1 MPDREAIWGKVKDL
15 LVIIVI
21 PTAIWI
27 TSSILELREGRA
39 AAEQKAEYLETQA
52 RAAENKISQLHD
64 KAIRLES
71 VQKDVVSI
79 TSTIGTLANKDN
91 SLEVKVSTLEAKIE
105 AMGDDIKDIKSM
117 VKTLVK
123 TQ

>member
-1 MPDREAIWGKVKDL
+1 MPDREAIWSKVKDL

-21 PTAIWI
+21 PAAIWI
-27 TSSILELREGRA
+27 TSSILELRESRA
-39 AAEQKAEYLETQA
+39 AAEQKAKYLETQA
-52 RAAENKISQLHD
+52 IEAESKINQLHD

-71 VQKDVVSI
+71 VQKDVVGL
-79 TSTIGTLANKDN
+79 TSTIGAMTNKDN
-91 SLEVKVSTLEAKIE
+91 SLEVKVTTLETKIE
-105 AMGDDIKDIKSM
+105 SMGDDIKEIKSM

>member
-21 PTAIWI
+21 PAAIWI
-27 TSSILELREGRA
+27 TSSILELRESRA
-39 AAEQKAEYLETQA
+39 AAEQKAKYLETQA
-52 RAAENKISQLHD
+52 LEAEHKINKLHD
-64 KAIRLES
+64 KAIRLEN
-71 VQKDVVSI
+71 VQRDVVGL
-79 TSTIGTLANKDN
+79 TSTIGTMTNKDN
-91 SLEVKVSTLEAKIE
+91 SLEVKVTTLEAKIE
-105 AMGDDIKDIKSM
+105 SMGDDIKDIKSM

>member
-21 PTAIWI
+21 PAAIWI
-27 TSSILELREGRA
+27 TSSILELRESRA
-39 AAEQKAEYLETQA
+39 AAEQKAKYLETQA
-52 RAAENKISQLHD
+52 LAAENKISQLHD

-71 VQKDVVSI
+71 VQKDVVGL
-79 TSTIGTLANKDN
+79 TSTIGAMTNKDN
-91 SLEVKVSTLEAKIE
+91 TLEVKVTTLETKIE
-105 AMGDDIKDIKSM
+105 SMGDDIKEIKSM

-123 TQ
+123 SN

>member
-21 PTAIWI
+21 PAAIWI
-27 TSSILELREGRA
+27 TSSILELRESRA
-39 AAEQKAEYLETQA
+39 AAEQKAEYLQRRALEAET
-52 RAAENKISQLHD
+52 KINILHD
-64 KAIRLES
+64 KAIRLEN
-71 VQKDVVSI
+71 VQRDVVDL
-79 TSTIGTLANKDN
+79 TSTIGTMTTKDN
-91 SLEVKVSTLEAKIE
+91 SLEVKVSTLETKIE
-105 AMGDDIKDIKSM
+105 SMGDDIKEIKSM